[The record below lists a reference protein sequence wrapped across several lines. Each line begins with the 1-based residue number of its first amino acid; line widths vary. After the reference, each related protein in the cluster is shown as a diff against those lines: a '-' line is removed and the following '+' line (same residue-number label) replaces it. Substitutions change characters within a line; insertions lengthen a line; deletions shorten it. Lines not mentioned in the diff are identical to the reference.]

1 MRYGFNISKKKTISS
16 THAHMSKI
24 HAHIPKNNVV
34 ES

>member
-1 MRYGFNISKKKTISS
+1 MDSTFQKKKTISS